1 MTSQPEAWLRGPVAG
16 IAPALQPVA
25 HSFIGAREDV
35 VAPLEGLTEHQLWL
49 EPGGAASIG
58 FHLLHLAGST
68 DRLLTYARAEALA
81 PAQKEALAAER
92 TPSTPRPTADELLR
106 RWDAAVE
113 SALRQLSATS
123 EADLD
128 APRLIGRAQL
138 PSSVLGLLVHAGE
151 HATRHAGQIITTAKI
166 VRGLAL

>member
-35 VAPLEGLTEHQLWL
+35 VAPLGGLTEHQLWL

-58 FHLLHLAGST
+58 FHLRHLAGST
-68 DRLLTYARAEALA
+68 DRLLTYARGEALT
-81 PAQKEALAAER
+81 PSQKEALAAER
-92 TPSTPRPTADELLR
+92 TSPHPRPTVAELLR
-106 RWDAAVE
+106 GWDTAVE
-113 SALRQLSATS
+113 SALRQLAATA
-123 EADLD
+123 ETELGA
-128 APRLIGRAQL
+128 ARLIGRAQL
-138 PSSVLGLLVHAGE
+138 PSTVLGLLVHAGE